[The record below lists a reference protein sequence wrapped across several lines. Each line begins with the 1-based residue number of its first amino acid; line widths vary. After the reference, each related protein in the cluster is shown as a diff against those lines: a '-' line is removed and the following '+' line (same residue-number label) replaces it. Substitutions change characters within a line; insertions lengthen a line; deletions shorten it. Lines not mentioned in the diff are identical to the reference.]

1 MTNDEIYERILE
13 EISNRPL
20 LKNGTRE
27 LLCPNVIEFNPFV
40 RLTRAKQS
48 YVDAELAWYLSMER
62 NIKAQPVIARNPI
75 WQNCAAPDGSV
86 NSNYGWCVFSEEN
99 SHQYNN
105 AVQSLLKDPFSRQS
119 VCVYIRPEIQTIH
132 DDGIHAKHDFICTF
146 CTHHFIRDNRL
157 EYIVYMRSNDIE
169 YGLPYDLAWHQ
180 YVFKNMWND
189 LTVAGELSDKPEYK
203 YLAPG
208 SIWWHASSLHKYE
221 RNMSTGSSLA

>member
-1 MTNDEIYERILE
+1 MTNDEIYRLLVERV
-13 EISNRPL
+13 RAQPL

-27 LLCPNVIEFNPFV
+27 LLCPQVIKFDPLEQ
-40 RLTRAKQS
+40 LSRAKQS
-48 YVDAELAWYLSMER
+48 YVDAELSWYLSMER

-180 YVFKNMWND
+180 HVFKNMLND
-189 LTVAGELSDKPEYK
+189 LVTAGETCDVSKYK
-203 YLAPG
+203 NLAFG
-208 SIWWHASSLHKYE
+208 SIWWHASSLHMYE
-221 RNMSTGSSLA
+221 RNMSTAGSLA